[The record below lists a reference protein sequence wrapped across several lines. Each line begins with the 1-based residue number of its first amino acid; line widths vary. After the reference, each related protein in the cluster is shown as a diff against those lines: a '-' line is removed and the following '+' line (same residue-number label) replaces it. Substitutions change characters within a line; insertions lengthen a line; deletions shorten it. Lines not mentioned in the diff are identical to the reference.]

1 LQIGKISGTVDKTV
15 VPRGRTIDQEL
26 EDAKALAIER
36 CVAAG
41 GNKKTIEIV
50 EVETV
55 PVSYVTNGA
64 TRLFVRVV
72 ADLVEG
78 HEEPQDSSRP
88 YLNGD
93 VYRRPANFSALPNGI
108 SDDLSLISKG
118 SSYDIIGH
126 IDVKSYRPRI
136 EGDLWYLS
144 ELDLQF
150 LQDGTGVLGVGSC
163 GEPYPVYLACLLALR
178 NGGDIIIR
186 RQDTLPDDAVVLV
199 GSFMVKLLLIP
210 MQVSLLTLIQGSPSV
225 YLERIPGLNE
235 YVISPPTNQHTQDTD
250 NS

>member
-15 VPRGRTIDQEL
+15 VPRGTTIDQEL

-36 CVAAG
+36 CISAG
-41 GNKKTIEIV
+41 GNKRTIEIV
-50 EVETV
+50 EIETV

-72 ADLVEG
+72 GDLLHE
-78 HEEPQDSSRP
+78 HEESQNSSPP
-88 YLNGD
+88 YLNED
-93 VYRRPANFSALPNGI
+93 AYRKPVDFSPLPKGI
-108 SDDLSLISKG
+108 SNDLSLMSKG
-118 SSYDIIGH
+118 SSYDVIENV
-126 IDVKSYRPRI
+126 DLRSYRPRI

-163 GEPYPVYLACLLALR
+163 GEPYPVYLACLMALR

-199 GSFMVKLLLIP
+199 GGFMV
-210 MQVSLLTLIQGSPSV
+210 SNSP
-225 YLERIPGLNE
+225 
-235 YVISPPTNQHTQDTD
+235 
-250 NS
+250 

>member
-1 LQIGKISGTVDKTV
+1 M
-15 VPRGRTIDQEL
+15 
-26 EDAKALAIER
+26 
-36 CVAAG
+36 
-41 GNKKTIEIV
+41 
-50 EVETV
+50 
-55 PVSYVTNGA
+55 PVSYTTNGA

-78 HEEPQDSSRP
+78 YEESQGSSVP
-88 YLNGD
+88 YLEGD
-93 VYRRPANFSALPNGI
+93 VYRKPFDPPPLPI
-108 SDDLSLISKG
+108 KASDDLSLPSKG
-118 SSYDIIGH
+118 SSYEIVNH
-126 IDVKSYRPRI
+126 VDVRSYRPRI

-199 GSFMVKLLLIP
+199 GGFMVRP
-210 MQVSLLTLIQGSPSV
+210 FPNCT
-225 YLERIPGLNE
+225 
-235 YVISPPTNQHTQDTD
+235 
-250 NS
+250 

>member
-1 LQIGKISGTVDKTV
+1 MQIGKISGTVDKTV
-15 VPRGRTIDQEL
+15 VPRGTTIDQEL

-36 CVAAG
+36 CIAAG
-41 GNKKTIEIV
+41 GNKRTVELV

-72 ADLVEG
+72 GDLVEG
-78 HEEPQDSSRP
+78 YEEHQDSSQP
-88 YLNGD
+88 HLDGD
-93 VYRRPANFSALPNGI
+93 AYRKPTDFSSLRNGI
-108 SDDLSLISKG
+108 PNDHSLMSKG
-118 SSYDIIGH
+118 SSYDIVEH
-126 IDVKSYRPRI
+126 VDLRSYRPRI

-178 NGGDIIIR
+178 NGGEIIIR
-186 RQDTLPDDAVVLV
+186 RQDTLPDNAVVLV
-199 GSFMVKLLLIP
+199 GGFMVKIP
-210 MQVSLLTLIQGSPSV
+210 PSSQTTV
-225 YLERIPGLNE
+225 PC
-235 YVISPPTNQHTQDTD
+235 
-250 NS
+250 

>member
-15 VPRGRTIDQEL
+15 VPTERTIDQEL
-26 EDAKALAIER
+26 EDAKTRAIEE

-41 GNKKTIEIV
+41 GSRKTIEIV

-55 PVSYVTNGA
+55 PVSYTTNGA

-78 HEEPQDSSRP
+78 YEESQGSSVP
-88 YLNGD
+88 YLEGD
-93 VYRRPANFSALPNGI
+93 AYRKPV
-108 SDDLSLISKG
+108 DLSPLPIGVSDHISLTSKA
-118 SSYDIIGH
+118 SSYEIINNV
-126 IDVKSYRPRI
+126 DLQSYRPRI

-199 GSFMVKLLLIP
+199 GGFMVRPFPNYTYIW
-210 MQVSLLTLIQGSPSV
+210 
-225 YLERIPGLNE
+225 
-235 YVISPPTNQHTQDTD
+235 PTNTCAGIAKCILGTDTRPD
-250 NS
+250 

>member
-1 LQIGKISGTVDKTV
+1 
-15 VPRGRTIDQEL
+15 
-26 EDAKALAIER
+26 
-36 CVAAG
+36 
-41 GNKKTIEIV
+41 V
-50 EVETV
+50 EVETI

-78 HEEPQDSSRP
+78 HEELHDSPQP
-88 YLNGD
+88 HLNGD
-93 VYRRPANFSALPNGI
+93 AYRKAVEFWSLPDGI
-108 SDDLSLISKG
+108 SSDLSSTSKG
-118 SSYDIIGH
+118 SSYDITGG
-126 IDVKSYRPRI
+126 IDLKSYRPRI
-136 EGDLWYLS
+136 VGDFWYLS

-199 GSFMVKLLLIP
+199 GGFMVTVFPSRPHSCTNLG
-210 MQVSLLTLIQGSPSV
+210 QGSPSV

-235 YVISPPTNQHTQDTD
+235 YVNCCYRSVYPTDCLGLRMQCKL
-250 NS
+250 